1 MLDEIPRIGE
11 VLDEVIGR
19 LQEQQ
24 EATLQQS
31 VVQLSMEIQ
40 VLRDLM
46 QQMLTRLGPKPEAW
60 H

>member
-1 MLDEIPRIGE
+1 VLDEIPRIGE